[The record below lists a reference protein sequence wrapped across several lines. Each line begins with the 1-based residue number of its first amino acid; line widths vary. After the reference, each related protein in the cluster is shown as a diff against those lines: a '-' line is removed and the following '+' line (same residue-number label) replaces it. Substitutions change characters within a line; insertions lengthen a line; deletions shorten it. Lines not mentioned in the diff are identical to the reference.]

1 MSPQVTLQSA
11 TTPVPSI
18 ASHELRAKKAI
29 APFIRLPLVLR
40 IISVPFFIFAQG
52 MGASYLGVAETVIQV
67 SSLFNHGR
75 QACHFLSIY
84 IFSHGS
90 FGGGG
95 GLFAQCPPFSHSSDC
110 ILVCGLRASACS
122 INCTRGVKCRSGRR
136 AKRCFAF
143 RRQRLCCRLLREV
156 YCVCNHI
163 PARGLAHPLEGAA
176 QFRVCYSRHPI
187 SSLVCNF
194 TRVHRFTF
202 AAGIIAASFTVQKP
216 SCAKRDCGGCTV
228 VSARISSVWCP
239 IVQLC
244 FLCTRL

>member
-1 MSPQVTLQSA
+1 
-11 TTPVPSI
+11 
-18 ASHELRAKKAI
+18 
-29 APFIRLPLVLR
+29 
-40 IISVPFFIFAQG
+40 

-67 SSLFNHGR
+67 SSLVPVTSRPSSLSLPFNIYTYILTR
-75 QACHFLSIY
+75 QL
-84 IFSHGS
+84 
-90 FGGGG
+90 GGGG
-95 GLFAQCPPFSHSSDC
+95 GLFAQCLSFSHSSDC

-163 PARGLAHPLEGAA
+163 PARGLTHPLEGAA
-176 QFRVCYSRHPI
+176 QFRVCYLRHPI

-202 AAGIIAASFTVQKP
+202 AAGIIAASFTAQKP
-216 SCAKRDCGGCTV
+216 SCAKRVCGGCTV
-228 VSARISSVWCP
+228 VSALISSVWCP